1 MKYKISLDHSFLL
14 LYYINM
20 SNKSFCDVC
29 KITLSSNYALQR
41 HFKSNTHQ
49 KKEALAMMEESK
61 QDDGQDQDESQDEDK
76 TQHED
81 KDEYDDEYHAQL
93 QQKIKES
100 VQEIINREDDHGDND
115 VRRLVVVHDV
125 MPKEK
130 EAIYQSIIK
139 EKMKIIRELKLDLID
154 IIEDFAQIRKINES
168 DIPDSDKEKLIYMT
182 NIILDKIREEY
193 ENKGICPSCRE
204 EFSIENSE

>member
-61 QDDGQDQDESQDEDK
+61 QDDEQDQDEDK
-76 TQHED
+76 DDD

-100 VQEIINREDDHGDND
+100 VQEIINREDGHGDND

-139 EKMKIIRELKLDLID
+139 EKMKIIRTLKLDLLD
-154 IIEDFAQIRKINES
+154 ILEDFAQIRKINES
-168 DIPDSDKEKLIYMT
+168 DIPDSDKKQLIYMT
-182 NIILDKIREEY
+182 NIVLDKIREEY
-193 ENKGICPSCRE
+193 ENKGICPTCRE

>member
-1 MKYKISLDHSFLL
+1 
-14 LYYINM
+14 M

-41 HFKSNTHQ
+41 HLKSNTHQ
-49 KKEALAMMEESK
+49 KKGALAMMEESK

-81 KDEYDDEYHAQL
+81 EYDDEYHAQL

-100 VQEIINREDDHGDND
+100 VQEIINREDGHGDND

-193 ENKGICPSCRE
+193 ENKGICPSCRQ

>member
-1 MKYKISLDHSFLL
+1 
-14 LYYINM
+14 M

-41 HFKSNTHQ
+41 HLKSNTHQ

-61 QDDGQDQDESQDEDK
+61 QDESQDEDK

-81 KDEYDDEYHAQL
+81 KYEYDDEYHAQL

-100 VQEIINREDDHGDND
+100 VQEIINREDGHGDND

-154 IIEDFAQIRKINES
+154 IIEDFAHIRKINES
-168 DIPDSDKEKLIYMT
+168 DMVDSDKKELIYMM
-182 NIILDKIREEY
+182 NIVLDKIREEY
-193 ENKGICPSCRE
+193 KNKGICPSCRQ

>member
-1 MKYKISLDHSFLL
+1 
-14 LYYINM
+14 M

-41 HFKSNTHQ
+41 HLKSNTHQ

-61 QDDGQDQDESQDEDK
+61 QDDGQDQDERQDEDES
-76 TQHED
+76 QHED
-81 KDEYDDEYHAQL
+81 EDESQHEDEDEYDDEYHAQL

-100 VQEIINREDDHGDND
+100 VQEIINREDGHGDND

-154 IIEDFAQIRKINES
+154 IIKDFAQVRKINES
-168 DIPDSDKEKLIYMT
+168 DMADIDKKQLIYMT
-182 NIILDKIREEY
+182 NIVLDKIREEY
-193 ENKGICPSCRE
+193 ENKGICPSCRQ

>member
-1 MKYKISLDHSFLL
+1 
-14 LYYINM
+14 M

-61 QDDGQDQDESQDEDK
+61 QDDEQDQDEDK
-76 TQHED
+76 DDD

-100 VQEIINREDDHGDND
+100 VQEIINREDGHGDND

-139 EKMKIIRELKLDLID
+139 EKMKIIRTLKLDLLD
-154 IIEDFAQIRKINES
+154 ILEDFAQIRKINES
-168 DIPDSDKEKLIYMT
+168 DIPDIDKKQLIYMT
-182 NIILDKIREEY
+182 NIVLDKIREEY
-193 ENKGICPSCRE
+193 ENKGICPTCRE

>member
-1 MKYKISLDHSFLL
+1 
-14 LYYINM
+14 M

-41 HFKSNTHQ
+41 HLKSNTHQ

-81 KDEYDDEYHAQL
+81 EDKDEYDDEYHAQL

-100 VQEIINREDDHGDND
+100 VQEIINREDGHGDND

-193 ENKGICPSCRE
+193 ENKGICPSCLQ

>member
-1 MKYKISLDHSFLL
+1 
-14 LYYINM
+14 M

-61 QDDGQDQDESQDEDK
+61 EDDSKDQDEDEDEDK
-76 TQHED
+76 IQHED

-100 VQEIINREDDHGDND
+100 VQEIINREDGHGDND

-154 IIEDFAQIRKINES
+154 IINDFAQIRKINES
-168 DIPDSDKEKLIYMT
+168 DIPDSDKKELIYMT
-182 NIILDKIREEY
+182 NIVLDKIREEY
-193 ENKGICPSCRE
+193 ENKGICPTCRE

>member
-1 MKYKISLDHSFLL
+1 
-14 LYYINM
+14 M

-41 HFKSNTHQ
+41 HLKSNTHQ
-49 KKEALAMMEESK
+49 KKEALAMMKESK
-61 QDDGQDQDESQDEDK
+61 QDDDQDQDESQEKDEDESQDKDK
-76 TQHED
+76 TQHE
-81 KDEYDDEYHAQL
+81 DEYDDEYHAQL

-100 VQEIINREDDHGDND
+100 VQEIINREDGHGDNN

-154 IIEDFAQIRKINES
+154 IIEDFAHIRKINES
-168 DIPDSDKEKLIYMT
+168 HIPDTDKERLIYMT
-182 NIILDKIREEY
+182 NIVLEKVRVEF
-193 ENKGICPSCRE
+193 ENKTKSENQNAICRNCQQE
-204 EFSIENSE
+204 YSIENSD

>member
-1 MKYKISLDHSFLL
+1 
-14 LYYINM
+14 M

-81 KDEYDDEYHAQL
+81 KDEYEDEYDDEYHAQL

-100 VQEIINREDDHGDND
+100 VQEIINREDGHGDND

-193 ENKGICPSCRE
+193 ENKGICPSCRQ

>member
-1 MKYKISLDHSFLL
+1 
-14 LYYINM
+14 M

-41 HFKSNTHQ
+41 HFKSNNHQ

-61 QDDGQDQDESQDEDK
+61 QDDDQDQDEDKSQPEDED
-76 TQHED
+76 E
-81 KDEYDDEYHAQL
+81 DEYDDEYHAQL

-100 VQEIINREDDHGDND
+100 VQEIINREDGHGDNN

-130 EAIYQSIIK
+130 EDIYQSIIK

-154 IIEDFAQIRKINES
+154 IAKDFTQLRKINES
-168 DIPDSDKEKLIYMT
+168 DMADIDKKQLIYMT
-182 NIILDKIREEY
+182 NIVLDKIREEY

>member
-1 MKYKISLDHSFLL
+1 
-14 LYYINM
+14 M

-41 HFKSNTHQ
+41 HLKSNTHQ
-49 KKEALAMMEESK
+49 NKGALAMMEVSK

-76 TQHED
+76 RQHED

-100 VQEIINREDDHGDND
+100 VQEIINREDGHGDND

-193 ENKGICPSCRE
+193 ENKGICPSCRQ